1 MSRPVQVTPEALRRH
16 GTHLDAVADDLA
28 TARQAADSTRPGPEA
43 YGKLCVIVPAM
54 LDQLQAPLVGAID
67 AAAQSVRDTADALI
81 GAASDYEFTDET
93 AAAAIRES
101 GGGR

>member
-1 MSRPVQVTPEALRRH
+1 MSQPVQVTPEALRRH
-16 GTHLDAVADDLA
+16 ATHLDAVADDLG
-28 TARQAADSTRPGPEA
+28 TARRAGDITRPGPEA
-43 YGKLCVIVPAM
+43 YGKLCVIVPVM
-54 LDQLQAPLVGAID
+54 LDQLQAPLVEAIGV
-67 AAAQSVRDTADALI
+67 AAQSVRDTADAVI